1 MKDLQ
6 IKIATTEDAKLVKNL
21 INEMY
26 GIEYEKR
33 SNEDFS
39 RVIKNKEQIF
49 VVATLSNEII
59 GFAGAS
65 TNSEEY
71 LNVIKDV
78 RAVIEYV
85 YVKVD
90 HRGFVEAFEL
100 MKALIKELLNNN
112 INSALMQVQTYNKQR
127 FLHYALSDKNIIKS
141 TCCENYG
148 KKYYDEILLIEDL
161 NKVLKTNIK
170 EFLLKTHKYIKD

>member
-6 IKIATTEDAKLVKNL
+6 IKIATTEDAELVKNL

-49 VVATLSNEII
+49 VVATLSNEIV

-65 TNSEEY
+65 TNSE
-71 LNVIKDV
+71 NI
-78 RAVIEYV
+78 
-85 YVKVD
+85 
-90 HRGFVEAFEL
+90 L
-100 MKALIKELLNNN
+100 M
-112 INSALMQVQTYNKQR
+112 
-127 FLHYALSDKNIIKS
+127 
-141 TCCENYG
+141 
-148 KKYYDEILLIEDL
+148 
-161 NKVLKTNIK
+161 
-170 EFLLKTHKYIKD
+170 LLKTLEQ